1 MKNSTLL
8 ILFSCLLPVLVTTHH
23 VIFENIGQM
32 AGALSYIHCKL
43 TLNLSSIVQQHRT
56 YHHSLIL
63 YREKIATSPP
73 GWHYT
78 RWHYQ
83 ERMKEWMTN
92 IYDNHLKIID
102 LHLNE
107 TLEINESLLSL
118 KSILPQPSSHPSGR
132 VVRHD
137 SDSPD
142 LATRWSLAMRNPFT
156 PVPVSRHDDEDQ
168 KRRKWTAPDLP
179 DVLSGMSKLHD
190 FRTPRFLGFLAPALG
205 AFGTFMGLYNLGQIT
220 KLQTE
225 LQDVNVRH
233 SRLVEVVEDHD
244 HHLQVINSTID
255 GLLHGLNII
264 ATHDPAL
271 TSTRLSYIETQIKER
286 IQTAIHTIQQAQHR
300 RLAVDFLSH
309 IQIRRL
315 YDRLQMQAEENE
327 CTLLTQQH
335 SDLFQ
340 LEASYFFDGNDVHIL
355 LHVPMV
361 PKESLLRLFRLHPFP
376 LPLTK
381 DHSLIPVSQ
390 HNVLAISSGFTRYSA
405 QLSHTDLMG
414 CHVVNNIYLCE
425 RHGVLNQ
432 HLNSTCLGS
441 LYTQDFEAVKK
452 LCPLEIHKAGEI
464 VHQLAG
470 NWFLAHSPS
479 AQTVP
484 ITCRNGTSSE
494 QYLAKGINKF
504 NISPGCK
511 AHLRQH
517 LVMSDLSLKLDSDI
531 LHFEWHWNDVSL
543 QDLQGDNLLP
553 QLQMMLDNGILTPT
567 YSDIQQLKMDIKRSP
582 GWWAHLVNF
591 TGNLVLL
598 LLFLSLMAFVAYRL
612 YLLRRAAAPNPDAEE
627 NPDLENQIPLAAA
640 RARI

>member
-1 MKNSTLL
+1 MKSAVLL
-8 ILFSCLLPVLVTTHH
+8 LLLFSASCVTSHH

-43 TLNLSSIVQQHRT
+43 TLNISSIFHQHKA
-56 YHHSLIL
+56 YYQSLQM
-63 YREKIATSPP
+63 YKQKISTSEPD
-73 GWHYT
+73 WH
-78 RWHYQ
+78 RNHWFYQ
-83 ERMKEWMTN
+83 ERMKDWLHNAYQT
-92 IYDNHLKIID
+92 HLKVVQ

-107 TLEINESLLSL
+107 TVQIHEALLSL
-118 KSILPQPSSHPSGR
+118 QAILPQPASAPSGR
-132 VVRHD
+132 LSREERHTN
-137 SDSPD
+137 STFPWPS
-142 LATRWSLAMRNPFT
+142 
-156 PVPVSRHDDEDQ
+156 VPSILRGASQ
-168 KRRKWTAPDLP
+168 FQ
-179 DVLSGMSKLHD
+179 D
-190 FRTPRFLGFLAPALG
+190 FRAPRFLGFIAPALG
-205 AFGTFMGLYNLGQIT
+205 AFGTFMGLYNLGQIN
-220 KLQTE
+220 KLQSE

-233 SRLVEVVEDHD
+233 NRLVEVVEDHD
-244 HHLQVINSTID
+244 HHLNVINGTID
-255 GLLHGLNII
+255 QLLHGLNILAI
-264 ATHDPAL
+264 HDSAL
-271 TSTRLSYIETQIKER
+271 VSTRLGHIENQIKDR
-286 IQTAIHTIQQAQHR
+286 IQIAIHTIQQAQHR

-309 IQIRRL
+309 IQLRKL
-315 YDRLQMQAEENE
+315 YDRLQVQAEENE

-340 LEASYFFDGNDVHIL
+340 LEASYFFDGSDVHIL

-361 PKESLLRLFRLHPFP
+361 PKESLLRLFRLHSFP

-414 CHVVNNIYLCE
+414 CHVVNSIYLCE

-441 LYTQDFEAVKK
+441 LYTQDFEAVKR
-452 LCPLEIHKAGEI
+452 LCPLEVHKAGEI

-470 NWFLAHSPS
+470 NWFLAYSPA

-511 AHLRQH
+511 AHLQKH

-531 LHFEWHWNDVSL
+531 LHFEWHWSDVSL
-543 QDLQGDNLLP
+543 HDLQEDNLLP
-553 QLQMMLDNGILTPT
+553 QLQLMIDSGIHTPT
-567 YSDIQQLKMDIKRSP
+567 YSDLQQLKMDIKRSP
-582 GWWAHLVNF
+582 GWWAHLVHF
-591 TGNLVLL
+591 TGNLVLFLMFFSL
-598 LLFLSLMAFVAYRL
+598 LGFVCYRL
-612 YLLRRAAAPNPDAEE
+612 YLYRRELQNRADVTDPDPDLNIPMAAPRS
-627 NPDLENQIPLAAA
+627 Q
-640 RARI
+640 

>member
-1 MKNSTLL
+1 MKSAVLL
-8 ILFSCLLPVLVTTHH
+8 LLLASVILMTSSHH

-43 TLNLSSIVQQHRT
+43 TLNISSIIHQHHAYHQSLVQYRQ
-56 YHHSLIL
+56 LITKN
-63 YREKIATSPP
+63 YPNWDDA
-73 GWHYT
+73 
-78 RWHYQ
+78 RWYYQ
-83 ERMKEWMTN
+83 DRMREWMSNMYQT
-92 IYDNHLKIID
+92 HLKVID

-107 TLEINESLLSL
+107 TLQINEAILSL
-118 KSILPQPSSHPSGR
+118 KAILPQPASSPTGR
-132 VVRHD
+132 VQRRDPDDSDTDTRTPRFLVLPQPSARSSGTS
-137 SDSPD
+137 SDSPKD
-142 LATRWSLAMRNPFT
+142 DKTGSSWT
-156 PVPVSRHDDEDQ
+156 PPS
-168 KRRKWTAPDLP
+168 LP
-179 DVLSGMSKLHD
+179 DVVRGMVKLHD
-190 FRTPRFLGFLAPALG
+190 LRAPRFLGFLAPALG
-205 AFGTFMGLYNLGQIT
+205 AFGTFMGLYNLGQIN

-233 SRLVEVVEDHD
+233 NRLVEVVEDHD
-244 HHLQVINSTID
+244 YHLKVINTTID
-255 GLLHGLNII
+255 TLLQGLNIR

-271 TSTRLSYIETQIKER
+271 TSTRLSYIELQIKER
-286 IQTAIHTIQQAQHR
+286 IQTAVHTIQQAQHR

-309 IQIRRL
+309 VQLRRL
-315 YDRLQMQAEENE
+315 YERLQLQAEENE

-361 PKESLLRLFRLHPFP
+361 PKESLLRLFRLHSFP

-381 DHSLIPVSQ
+381 DHSLIPVAQ

-441 LYTQDFEAVKK
+441 LYTQDFEAVKR
-452 LCPLEIHKAGEI
+452 LCPLEVHKAGEI

-470 NWFLAHSPS
+470 NWFLAYSPK

-511 AHLRQH
+511 AHLQKH

-553 QLQMMLDNGILTPT
+553 QLQMMIDSGIHNPT
-567 YSDIQQLKMDIKRSP
+567 ISDLQQLKMDIKRSP

-591 TGNLVLL
+591 TGNLVLF
-598 LLFLSLMAFVAYRL
+598 LLFFSLLAFVSYRL
-612 YLLRRAAAPNPDAEE
+612 YIYRRELQLRSDDSDPDPQIPMAAP
-627 NPDLENQIPLAAA
+627 
-640 RARI
+640 RAQ